1 MMKLYNADTKELETM
16 KFAEDHNSANY
27 KISGYEQGSIAING
41 LPHNHSLVLSPMEL
55 LSDWE
60 PTKYSELNSD
70 HLDAIYAMKPEIII
84 LGTGPKQIFP
94 PAEILRR
101 LAKEQIGYE
110 IMDTQAACRT
120 FNILMAEDRK
130 VVAGMFLD

>member
-1 MMKLYNADTKELETM
+1 M

-27 KISGYEQGSIAING
+27 KISAYDEESISING
-41 LPHNHSLVLSPMEL
+41 LPHLQSLVLSPMEL
-55 LSDWE
+55 LIDWE
-60 PTKYSELNSD
+60 PAKYKELNAD
-70 HLDAIYAMKPEIII
+70 HLDEIYAMKPEIII
-84 LGTGPKQIFP
+84 IGTGLKQIFP

-120 FNILMAEDRK
+120 FNILMAEDRT
-130 VVAGMFLD
+130 VVAALFIE

>member
-1 MMKLYNADTKELETM
+1 M

-27 KISGYEQGSIAING
+27 KISAYDENSIAING
-41 LPHNHSLVLSPMEL
+41 LPHSQSLVISPMEL
-55 LSDWE
+55 LSNWS
-60 PTKYSELNSD
+60 PAKYSELDAD
-70 HLDAIYAMKPEIII
+70 HLDAVYAMKPEIII
-84 LGTGPKQIFP
+84 LGTGLKQIFP

-120 FNILMAEDRK
+120 FNILMAEDRT
-130 VVAGMFLD
+130 VVAGMFLA

>member
-1 MMKLYNADTKELETM
+1 M

-27 KISGYEQGSIAING
+27 KISGYDHDSIGING
-41 LPHNHSLVLSPMEL
+41 LPHAQSLVLSPMEL
-55 LSDWE
+55 LNDWE
-60 PTKYSELNSD
+60 PTEYNELKTQ

-84 LGTGPKQIFP
+84 LGTGLKQLFP

-120 FNILMAEDRK
+120 FNILMAEDRN
-130 VVAGMFLD
+130 VVAGIFLK